1 MKRII
6 GGQLLHR
13 DRHDT
18 AHTALKAPNQSHER
32 TSPQVTAFCYPSWAA
47 PVSPC
52 LSITF

>member
-1 MKRII
+1 MKRTI

-13 DRHDT
+13 DHHD
-18 AHTALKAPNQSHER
+18 TALKAPNQSHEM

-52 LSITF
+52 LSITFR